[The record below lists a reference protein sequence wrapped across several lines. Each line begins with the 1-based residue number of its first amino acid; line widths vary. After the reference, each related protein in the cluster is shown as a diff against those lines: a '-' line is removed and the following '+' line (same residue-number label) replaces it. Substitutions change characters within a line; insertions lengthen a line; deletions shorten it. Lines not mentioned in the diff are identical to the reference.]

1 MLDSHSIITH
11 VTHGIVK
18 ELADEYEC
26 SLQRAY
32 EMLGNQCVYP
42 KAKKLIRTIARLN
55 PEGARM
61 IKADMDS
68 MFADI
73 LTPIEEPTLEDLH
86 KEAFEAVDSVL
97 RNRPAAEQKLQ
108 VMELLEICQRKLA
121 GLERRE
127 QLKAV

>member
-61 IKADMDS
+61 IKTDLDS

-73 LTPIEEPTLEDLH
+73 LAVNDEPTLEDIH
-86 KEAFEAVDSVL
+86 RETFEAVDALLCNKPIGV
-97 RNRPAAEQKLQ
+97 QKK
-108 VMELLEICQRKLA
+108 ELIELVTICQSKLA
-121 GLERRE
+121 GIERRE